1 MVFFLHFI
9 INSLFFSLLSLHF
22 SFFLPAARRLRR
34 PSARRI
40 VIFPAAAHIVGR
52 ERVFCPAM
60 QTEAK
65 AVENRK
71 SLVRV
76 PVGKTA
82 RVARLDTDESIRARL
97 LDMGFT
103 RGAAATCLFESPG
116 GDPRP
121 I

>member
-1 MVFFLHFI
+1 
-9 INSLFFSLLSLHF
+9 
-22 SFFLPAARRLRR
+22 
-34 PSARRI
+34 
-40 VIFPAAAHIVGR
+40 
-52 ERVFCPAM
+52 M

-116 GDPRP
+116 GDPRAYLIRGAVVALRGRDAATILVEETENP
-121 I
+121 

>member
-1 MVFFLHFI
+1 
-9 INSLFFSLLSLHF
+9 
-22 SFFLPAARRLRR
+22 
-34 PSARRI
+34 
-40 VIFPAAAHIVGR
+40 
-52 ERVFCPAM
+52 M

-103 RGAAATCLFESPG
+103 RGCGRDMPV
-116 GDPRP
+116 
-121 I
+121 